1 MGDTDVIY
9 EVHVPT
15 LTPELA
21 GRVMRF
27 SGTQGALKTRIY
39 AIEDGRR
46 RPLRQKEYAA
56 VVLGATEPELV
67 RQTEPSRLE
76 QSEILEA
83 IRFNLEFVKRALL
96 GRITP

>member
-1 MGDTDVIY
+1 MDENDVIY

-15 LTPELA
+15 PSAELA

-27 SGTQGALKTRIY
+27 AGANGSLRTRIY

-46 RPLRQKEYAA
+46 RPLRQKEHALIL
-56 VVLGATEPELV
+56 LGATEPEPL
-67 RQTEPSRLE
+67 RRRERSRLE

-83 IRFNLEFVKRALL
+83 IRFNVGFVRRALS
-96 GRITP
+96 GEIKP